1 LYKYNL
7 SNEEKKK
14 ILFLKEIYLKFE
26 DKNLF
31 TEDNLFKI
39 FYLYGKDFLIDLI
52 DFRLLTA
59 KTINKKILDIK
70 NLIIDSE
77 KPILPIKA
85 RDLIKKYN
93 LKEGRDLGKK
103 LRKIEEVWINNK
115 FKISDN
121 EIDVI
126 IKD

>member
-1 LYKYNL
+1 M
-7 SNEEKKK
+7 
-14 ILFLKEIYLKFE
+14 YLKFE

-31 TEDNLFKI
+31 AEHNLFKI

-52 DFRLLTA
+52 DFKLLTT

-85 RDLIKKYN
+85 RDLIEKYN
-93 LKEGRDLGKK
+93 LKEGRDLGNK

-121 EIDVI
+121 EIEVI
-126 IKD
+126 IRN